1 MNKVYCNKETDMV
14 EQIINIDVDTRWD
27 ENWFPNCYV
36 VDDHENKI
44 STYNLKYN
52 KEKEVFEIVEGLNPK
67 DAVEVTPSANEK
79 IEALEKENENLKKEI
94 QEIKNM
100 ITQTFMKE

>member
-27 ENWFPNCYV
+27 ENWFSNCYI

-52 KEKEVFEIVEGLNPK
+52 KEKEIFEIVEGLNPK

-79 IEALEKENENLKKEI
+79 IEALEKENADLKDRLDKLESVI
-94 QEIKNM
+94 SS
-100 ITQTFMKE
+100 TFRI